1 VSPSRAE
8 IPARR
13 LLWQTACRIIPS
25 RYPAISLFDR
35 VTNPADL
42 EAVLALEAKTNAR
55 IRDEV
60 GDLTLVPVH
69 ERISG
74 PNSSVIMAS
83 FTHLNPEGSRFS
95 DGSYGVFYASRVRR
109 TAIAETMHHSSLF
122 MLATKQPSIEL
133 DMRLYHVRVAGELHD
148 LRGLQKPFTAEYSLS
163 SYVASQ
169 ALGRRLRMQH
179 STGICWDSVRQS
191 SGECV
196 AVFRPKALSNCIA
209 VAHLCYVWNGS
220 TFAGH
225 YQKQGYRE
233 DVGLE

>member
-1 VSPSRAE
+1 VSPSRTQ

-13 LLWQTACRIIPS
+13 LLWPTACRIIPS
-25 RYPAISLFDR
+25 RYPAVSLFDR
-35 VTNPADL
+35 VANPADL
-42 EAVLALEAKTNAR
+42 EAVLELEAKTNAR

-74 PNSSVIMAS
+74 PNTSVIMAS

-95 DGSYGVFYASRVRR
+95 DGSYGVFYASRIRR
-109 TAIAETMHHSSLF
+109 TAIAETMYHRSLF
-122 MLATKQPSIEL
+122 MLATKQPRTEL

-148 LRGLQKPFTAEYSLS
+148 LRGLRRSFAAEYSAS
-163 SYVASQ
+163 RYVASQ
-169 ALGRRLRMQH
+169 AFGRRLHMQH

-191 SGECV
+191 GGECV
-196 AVFRPKALSNCIA
+196 AVFRPKALSDCVA

-220 TFAGH
+220 TFTGH

-233 DVGLE
+233 DVDSA

>member
-1 VSPSRAE
+1 VSPSRAQ

-25 RYPAISLFDR
+25 RYPPVSFFDH
-35 VTNPADL
+35 VANPADL

-60 GDLTLVPVH
+60 GDLTLLPVH

-74 PNSSVIMAS
+74 PNTSVIMAS

-95 DGSYGVFYASRVRR
+95 DGSYGVFYASRARR
-109 TAIAETMHHSSLF
+109 TAIAETMYHRSLF
-122 MLATKQPSIEL
+122 MLATTQPPTAL

-148 LRGLQKPFTAEYSLS
+148 LRGLQATFAAEYSPT

-169 ALGRRLRMQH
+169 ALGRGLRLQN
-179 STGICWDSVRQS
+179 SSGVCWDSVRHGGGQ
-191 SGECV
+191 CV
-196 AVFRPKALSNCIA
+196 AIFRPKVLSDCIA

-220 TFAGH
+220 TFTGH

-233 DVGLE
+233 DIDSV

>member
-1 VSPSRAE
+1 VSPSRAQ
-8 IPARR
+8 IPANR

-25 RYPAISLFDR
+25 RYPAVSLFDR

-74 PNSSVIMAS
+74 PNTSVIMAS

-122 MLATKQPSIEL
+122 MLATKQPSTEL
-133 DMRLYHVRVAGELHD
+133 DMRLYHVRVAGELDD
-148 LRGLQKPFTAEYSLS
+148 LRGLQKPFAAEYSPS